1 MPSAAGSQKNPRQM
15 SLRTVPEPQFVTANY
30 SPLQPEYWQRI
41 GKVALLQGPE
51 TNPKSLLVSGA
62 SVWS

>member
-1 MPSAAGSQKNPRQM
+1 M

-30 SPLQPEYWQRI
+30 SPLHPESWQRI

-51 TNPKSLLVSGA
+51 SKPKPLLENGA